1 MKITNIHLRLLIR
14 ETVLSL
20 NESFSHEPNTTLE
33 IAHANVNGIPIK
45 VQIAD
50 DDDTRKKGLMFRQ
63 SLPKDEG
70 MLFIHD
76 VPEICGYYMK
86 NTYMPLSIA
95 YADQEGVIFQIE
107 NMQPGDLNSVMSI
120 QPAFYVLET
129 NQGWFDDNNLQIGAQ
144 IEY

>member
-1 MKITNIHLRLLIR
+1 MIITNKKIRSLIR
-14 ETVLSL
+14 ASVLSL
-20 NESFSHEPNTTLE
+20 NESFSHEPSEMLE
-33 IAHANVNGIPIK
+33 IAHANVDGIPIK

-50 DDDTRKKGLMFRQ
+50 NEDTRKKGLMFRQ

-76 VPEICGYYMK
+76 IPEICGYYMK
-86 NTYMPLSIA
+86 NTYIPLSIA
-95 YADQEGVIFQIE
+95 YADQEGIIFQIE
-107 NMQPGDLNSVMSI
+107 NMQHGDLNSVMSI

-129 NQGWFDDNNLQIGAQ
+129 NQGWFSDNNLQIGAQ